1 MFIVGLKST
10 KESETALRFYSINSK
25 SIEIQKDKRLH
36 RIYFRVKDLVSR
48 FRYLNRFKGKICYND
63 TAFEGKHLIVSRRG
77 GGCLSICRQQIFY
90 FNPVQ
95 VRTKSLISNCA
106 FLPQFSH

>member
-77 GGCLSICRQQIFY
+77 GGLLEYLSPTNYLFQ
-90 FNPVQ
+90 PG
-95 VRTKSLISNCA
+95 SGA
-106 FLPQFSH
+106 H